1 MSREFNEDDFKA
13 GFITSDKISGGS
25 IIASKNAYSVTFAFP
40 DKNGNAVLK
49 IAPDGKIFV
58 RGKEIAND
66 IDVYNG
72 LIDLLT
78 GHGLYK
84 QR

>member
-1 MSREFNEDDFKA
+1 MSKEFNEDDFKA
-13 GFITSDKISGGS
+13 GFVTSDKISGGS
-25 IIASKNAYSVTFAFP
+25 IVALNIWPVTIAFP
-40 DKNGNAVLK
+40 DEDGNAILK
-49 IAPDGKIFV
+49 ITPDGKIFV